1 MMMRVL
7 HIFLA
12 SCVAGLACLSATACG
27 LDEGAPVDAVGAA
40 DTELKAQFPPVATML
55 VRRCG
60 TIDCHG
66 SKYRNFRVYGYGG
79 IRLDAAHT
87 PESPPTTTQAEAD
100 ATYEGLLSL
109 EPEIMRRVVDARAAG
124 REQLTLYRK
133 ARGDEDHKGDKLWA
147 TGDEADLCFATWL
160 ARTTDVAKC
169 DAATKAK

>member
-1 MMMRVL
+1 MMRAL
-7 HIFLA
+7 YTLMA
-12 SCVAGLACLSATACG
+12 STLCGLAATSCSV
-27 LDEGAPVDAVGAA
+27 DEGAPVDPVGVA
-40 DTELKAQFPPVATML
+40 DAELKAQFPPVAAML

-79 IRLDAAHT
+79 VRLDAAHT
-87 PESPPTTTQAEAD
+87 PESPLTTTQLEAD
-100 ATYEGLLSL
+100 ATYEGVLSL
-109 EPEIMRRVVDARAAG
+109 EPEIMRRVVDARAVG

-133 ARGDEDHKGDKLWA
+133 ARGDEDHKGDRLWA
-147 TGDEADLCFATWL
+147 SGDDADVCFATWL